1 MEQGMGNTS
10 KAVPTGKTSTPTP
23 TATPTMKAAPAVTEV
38 KKMDMNKANMEKA
51 IAEKKGLR
59 TMTEMF
65 GESIYQV
72 KKALKEFGLKTA
84 SMREGAGK
92 SAFPEQF
99 AVFTAI
105 QNGAGDEIE
114 IAAQT
119 KLGVETVKA
128 IVRRFKKDGTAKQ
141 KLTVVTP
148 STTPNVA

>member
-1 MEQGMGNTS
+1 MGNDTR
-10 KAVPTGKTSTPTP
+10 AVPTVKT
-23 TATPTMKAAPAVTEV
+23 AAPAQTTKTPAPATTGV
-38 KKMDMNKANMEKA
+38 KKMDMNKVNMEKA

-59 TMTEMF
+59 AMTEMF

-105 QNGAGDEIE
+105 QNGAGDEAE

-141 KLTVVTP
+141 KLTVTAP
-148 STTPNVA
+148 SAAPKVE